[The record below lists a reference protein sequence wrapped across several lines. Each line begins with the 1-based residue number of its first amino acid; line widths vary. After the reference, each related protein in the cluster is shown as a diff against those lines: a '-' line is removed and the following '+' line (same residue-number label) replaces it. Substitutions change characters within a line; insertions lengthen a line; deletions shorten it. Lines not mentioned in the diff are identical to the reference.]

1 MKNIDKATVKG
12 FGKEWQTFSHKD
24 INLEEFREQFQR
36 YFSILDPDC
45 LHKDARGFDMGCGSG
60 RWAAFVA
67 PHVGEL
73 ICIDASE
80 EALAVAR
87 QNLSLFDNCTFY
99 RTSVDDLPMEDN
111 SMDFAYSLGVL
122 HHVPDTLAG
131 IRACARKLK
140 PGGVFLVYLYYAFDN
155 RPAWFRWLWKC
166 SDLLRRFISSLPYK
180 LRFVLSQ
187 LIALTVYWPL
197 AHLSRWLEKA
207 GVNVENLPLS
217 TYRDLPFYAMRTDA
231 LDRFGT
237 PLEQRFTR
245 TDIRAM
251 LESAGF
257 ENICFSE
264 HSPYWCATG
273 TKIP

>member
-12 FGKEWQTFSHKD
+12 FGEEWQTFSHKD
-24 INLEEFREQFQR
+24 INLEEFRGQFQR
-36 YFSILDPDC
+36 YFSILDPGR
-45 LHKDARGFDMGCGSG
+45 LHKEARGFDMGCGSG

-67 PHVGEL
+67 PQVGEL

-99 RTSVDDLPMEDN
+99 QASVDELPMEDN

-166 SDLLRRFISSLPYK
+166 SDRLRRFISSLPYK
-180 LRFVLSQ
+180 PRFVLSQ
-187 LIALTVYWPL
+187 LIAFIVYWPL
-197 AHLSRWLEKA
+197 ARLSKWLEKA

-217 TYRDLPFYAMRTDA
+217 AYRNMPFYAMRTDA

-245 TDIRAM
+245 ADIQAM
-251 LESAGF
+251 LKSAGF